1 MGDTM
6 ETIKCK
12 CNRIIEGYNKEHIKY
27 LLAVH
32 MLSKKHTK
40 LIGMGNDAIPYD
52 MGKDTIPVSMGAG
65 KACNLKE
72 LYEELEPYMLN
83 DLQKLKYTKKEDI
96 QQAIDDLLVA
106 YSEAGKEKEAKII
119 IEILQQEI
127 ENKINK

>member
-1 MGDTM
+1 
-6 ETIKCK
+6 
-12 CNRIIEGYNKEHIKY
+12 
-27 LLAVH
+27 

-65 KACNLKE
+65 KAGNLKE

-96 QQAIDDLLVA
+96 QQAIDDLSVA

-127 ENKINK
+127 ENKINKWLYLYS